1 MALYIICIITPL
13 IPARYTRA
21 LYSLSIFPIGSLV
34 RMTKRPRVTTWGGA
48 KIVLFLHYTSQLL
61 MMYDDA

>member
-34 RMTKRPRVTTWGGA
+34 RMTKRPRATTWGGA
-48 KIVLFLHYTSQLL
+48 KIILFLHYTSQLL

>member
-1 MALYIICIITPL
+1 MHNNSPDPRTIHSCTLFALHISYW
-13 IPARYTRA
+13 
-21 LYSLSIFPIGSLV
+21 SIGSLV

-48 KIVLFLHYTSQLL
+48 KIILFLHYTSQLL